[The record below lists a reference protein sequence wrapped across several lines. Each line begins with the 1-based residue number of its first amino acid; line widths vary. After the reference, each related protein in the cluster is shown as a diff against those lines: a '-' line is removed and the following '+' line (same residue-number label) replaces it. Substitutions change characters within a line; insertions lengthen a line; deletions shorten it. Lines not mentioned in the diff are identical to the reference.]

1 MPPQLH
7 LHPHHHSPQ
16 VRNEVENHGSALS
29 IILFS
34 LAVFTAVIGP
44 AVILPALIFVFNTFE
59 RDGLE
64 VRTSADLPDLR
75 GLLTISQLVT
85 IVVSKSVPIVM
96 TVHAYQLAAKWLKLG
111 SRRLGDCPSPLQ
123 LGLLISVLQ
132 GANIIEW
139 IKVRWHLSPRVKR
152 RQEAGYRTIP
162 RPDGSGHSPG
172 LPSHRV
178 QRRHRTGYVAS
189 LVQQGRSYH
198 SNGSVLKFNSPL
210 VRQTSQ
216 RDPMRG
222 EC

>member
-75 GLLTISQLVT
+75 GLLTISQ
-85 IVVSKSVPIVM
+85 
-96 TVHAYQLAAKWLKLG
+96 QLAAKWLKLG